1 MSLDNVLVLIDSRS
15 SLAAP
20 PIHLQSDM
28 SGHFWHSILSWSNQN
43 EGFITLLGCILGVP
57 SVLYTGWSI
66 RTYVV
71 QKKKDDSKEQR
82 EKAERALALEQTQWR
97 GIYRILKEVAYHAAV
112 LHGNSL
118 EHSEA
123 ARQMAAIGRDV
134 ISPYQQAGVGLVSA
148 IGGLLMEL
156 TLIPQCQETLSL
168 AEFFGIK
175 YRSTELRASAEFGEG
190 LQKINAMVLAKA
202 GGKPLELPEAWKDQF
217 SPGIAK

>member
-1 MSLDNVLVLIDSRS
+1 
-15 SLAAP
+15 
-20 PIHLQSDM
+20 M
-28 SGHFWHSILSWSNQN
+28 SGHLWHLILSWSNRN

-57 SVLYTGWSI
+57 GVFYVGWSI

-71 QKKKDDSKEQR
+71 QKKEADFKEQR

-97 GIYRILKEVAYHAAV
+97 GIYRILKEVAYHAVV

-118 EHSEA
+118 QHSEVV
-123 ARQMAAIGRDV
+123 RQMAALGRDV
-134 ISPYQQAGVGLVSA
+134 NGPYQQAGVGLVAA

-175 YRSTELRASAEFGEG
+175 YRSTELRASTGFG
-190 LQKINAMVLAKA
+190 
-202 GGKPLELPEAWKDQF
+202 
-217 SPGIAK
+217 